1 MKILYHHRTRAT
13 DAQRVHI
20 LEIVQ
25 AFRKLGHEAQIASI
39 VETEG
44 EQDISREVE
53 EVGWKTLIRR
63 IPFAYEAIQLGYNLI
78 GIPLLLR
85 KVLSW
90 KPDFIYERYSLFN
103 FTGVVVARLTGRP
116 LILEV
121 NSPFALEQKTDR
133 EIRAARLA
141 LWTERQICSLATK
154 VIVVSGPLRRIMVE
168 IGIHPD
174 KLVLIPNGVNP
185 EHMQPSGS
193 AASLR
198 RKLGLDGKVVAGFVG
213 WFKQW
218 HGLEFLLEAFHH
230 SGLANQ
236 NAVLLLI
243 GHGPAMPGLLEYVKT
258 NSLEG
263 AVVFTGAIPHA
274 MVPQYLE
281 LFDIAVQPAA
291 NEYCCPMKILEYFGL
306 GKPLVGPRQENIQ
319 ELVREGVDALLYP
332 PGDEAALIA
341 ALRSLALDPQK
352 RLAMSR
358 NAAAAIEER
367 GYLWTRN
374 AERVVA
380 LARPSA
386 PRTANGGASR

>member
-1 MKILYHHRTRAT
+1 
-13 DAQRVHI
+13 
-20 LEIVQ
+20 
-25 AFRKLGHEAQIASI
+25 
-39 VETEG
+39 
-44 EQDISREVE
+44 
-53 EVGWKTLIRR
+53 
-63 IPFAYEAIQLGYNLI
+63 
-78 GIPLLLR
+78 
-85 KVLSW
+85 
-90 KPDFIYERYSLFN
+90 
-103 FTGVVVARLTGRP
+103 
-116 LILEV
+116 
-121 NSPFALEQKTDR
+121 
-133 EIRAARLA
+133 
-141 LWTERQICSLATK
+141 
-154 VIVVSGPLRRIMVE
+154 
-168 IGIHPD
+168 
-174 KLVLIPNGVNP
+174 
-185 EHMQPSGS
+185 
-193 AASLR
+193 
-198 RKLGLDGKVVAGFVG
+198 
-213 WFKQW
+213 
-218 HGLEFLLEAFHH
+218 
-230 SGLANQ
+230 
-236 NAVLLLI
+236 
-243 GHGPAMPGLLEYVKT
+243 MPGLLEYVKT
-258 NSLEG
+258 NNLEG